1 MKKFICMLLLVV
13 LGNFAYG
20 YVQGYTQKTLIT
32 VKATII
38 DEEFR
43 VGGVND
49 KPLIFDFGS
58 IDESSNG
65 NLDFMVQYS
74 GVKNNSSKVNL
85 SLNNSQ
91 VALLNENNSILNSNL
106 VLNKESGV
114 IDNKALVASI
124 KGDIAKNSTTENRIY
139 TGIVHLNV
147 TVIPM

>member
-1 MKKFICMLLLVV
+1 MKKFIYMLLLVV
-13 LGNFAYG
+13 LGNLVFANSEEA
-20 YVQGYTQKTLIT
+20 VIT
-32 VKATII
+32 VKATLV
-38 DEEFR
+38 DEEFV

-49 KPLIFDFGS
+49 KPLIIDFGS

-91 VALLNENNSILNSNL
+91 VVLLNENNSILNSNL
-106 VLNKESGV
+106 VLNKESGI

-124 KGDIAKNSTTENRIY
+124 KGDIAKDSTTENGIY

>member
-1 MKKFICMLLLVV
+1 MKKIICMLLLVV

-20 YVQGYTQKTLIT
+20 YVQGYTQK
-32 VKATII
+32 ATII
-38 DEEFR
+38 DEKFM
-43 VGGVND
+43 VGGIKE
-49 KPLIFDFGS
+49 KPLVIDFGS

-91 VALLNENNSILNSNL
+91 VALLNENNSSLNSNL
-106 VLNKESGV
+106 SLNKESGV

-124 KGDIAKNSTTENRIY
+124 KGDIAKDSITENGVY

>member
-1 MKKFICMLLLVV
+1 MKKFIYMLLLVV
-13 LGNFAYG
+13 LGNLVFANSEEA
-20 YVQGYTQKTLIT
+20 VIT
-32 VKATII
+32 VKATLV
-38 DEEFR
+38 DEEFV

-49 KPLIFDFGS
+49 TPLIIDFGS

-91 VALLNENNSILNSNL
+91 VVLLNENNSILNSNL
-106 VLNKESGV
+106 VLNKESGI

-124 KGDIAKNSTTENRIY
+124 KGDIAKDSTTENGIY

>member
-124 KGDIAKNSTTENRIY
+124 KGDIAKNSTTENGIY

>member
-1 MKKFICMLLLVV
+1 MKKFICMLLLMV

-20 YVQGYTQKTLIT
+20 YTQKTLVT

-38 DEEFR
+38 DEKFM
-43 VGGVND
+43 VGGIKE
-49 KPLIFDFGS
+49 KPLVIDFGS

-91 VALLNENNSILNSNL
+91 VALLNENNSSLNSNL
-106 VLNKESGV
+106 SLNKESGV

-124 KGDIAKNSTTENRIY
+124 KGDIAKDSITENGIY